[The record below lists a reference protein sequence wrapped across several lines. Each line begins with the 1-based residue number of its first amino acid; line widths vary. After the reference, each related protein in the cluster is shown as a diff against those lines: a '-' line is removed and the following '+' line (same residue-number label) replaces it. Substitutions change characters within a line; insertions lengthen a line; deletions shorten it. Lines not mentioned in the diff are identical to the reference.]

1 MKPLS
6 QLKIYRTAKTPEQVI
21 TTMLKVID
29 ANPKRLLRGPRFSD
43 KPSSGRL
50 VEAENVTERS
60 AVSACGNGLI
70 DVIAKG
76 GRSGQVAQDTRNVLD
91 EAKNE
96 VYPADQSHVTSSDQR
111 GRRAYRK
118 VLVKALANLKA

>member
-43 KPSSGRL
+43 KPSSGKL
-50 VEAENVTERS
+50 IEAENVSERS

-70 DVIAKG
+70 DIIAKG
-76 GRSGQVAQDTRNVLD
+76 GRNGTVAVDTRNVLD
-91 EAKNE
+91 EAAGSI
-96 VYPADQSHVTSSDQR
+96 YPNDQSHVTSSDQR
-111 GRRAYRK
+111 GLRAYRK
-118 VLVKALANLKA
+118 VLKTALANLKA